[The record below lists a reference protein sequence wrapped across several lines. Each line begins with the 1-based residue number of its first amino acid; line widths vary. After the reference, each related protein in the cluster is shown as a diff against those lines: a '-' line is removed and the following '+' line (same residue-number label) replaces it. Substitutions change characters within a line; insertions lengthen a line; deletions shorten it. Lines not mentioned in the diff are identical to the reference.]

1 MTEPVKFWTRPG
13 LVVEARFLELTPDGM
28 LRAPSFGRIRDNKR
42 PEECVFPRE
51 RGEADDSSQSS

>member
-28 LRAPSFGRIRDNKR
+28 LRAPSFGRIRDDKR
-42 PEECVFPRE
+42 PEECVFPR
-51 RGEADDSSQSS
+51 RGDEAADEA